1 MVEFLYILLIGSFAI
16 GLMSVGGLLVYEWME
31 GEIEF
36 ERDVLI
42 DEVKKLTIGIDVID
56 ETNK

>member
-1 MVEFLYILLIGSFAI
+1 MVEFLYILLICSFAI

-42 DEVKKLTIGIDVID
+42 DGVKKLTIGIDVID